1 MGGSI
6 IKNKIPRSFLA
17 KILQKLVKAKI
28 VRSYRGVKGGFSL
41 SKHAREI
48 SILDVLEAIEG
59 KLALNICV
67 TDKKKCVSSRHCPV
81 QSVWVTAQSRVAD
94 VLRKANFDDL
104 AKQKY

>member
-1 MGGSI
+1 MRADEKFGGKVADNSDILFEIGLSSCQPTLKQSI
-6 IKNKIPRSFLA
+6 A
-17 KILQKLVKAKI
+17 
-28 VRSYRGVKGGFSL
+28 YC
-41 SKHAREI
+41 I
-48 SILDVLEAIEG
+48 SQCHVIIIFTGNIG

-81 QSVWVTAQSRVAD
+81 QSVWVTAQSKVAD